1 VRASA
6 DAAVPKLRVS
16 SSVAAASLVRVDAT
30 RPDAELGCRCIL
42 RHTGGEF
49 FVDAPGTV
57 FPISFED
64 TGSGVFATAVA
75 AIVLGLGPLGAS
87 AVAAL
92 RSQPAFVA
100 SRRCSSTSTSTELDL
115 VTTVAAV
122 LMGEPADD
130 LHTEPGDLLDEHQ
143 H

>member
-42 RHTGGEF
+42 RHAGGEF

-87 AVAAL
+87 SGRRLALAAGVCGL
-92 RSQPAFVA
+92 SA
-100 SRRCSSTSTSTELDL
+100 LL
-115 VTTVAAV
+115 VDIY
-122 LMGEPADD
+122 LY
-130 LHTEPGDLLDEHQ
+130 
-143 H
+143 